1 MWRAC
6 VFALLTVGFGPWA
19 QAGID
24 SALRYSDQHGG
35 HAFLVWQNGEIIRE
49 SYAHGGSLVRGENIY
64 SITKSL
70 SAMGVF
76 SAIGKDWMKLDTPAS
91 QFLPSW
97 KKSPAKRAITVR
109 ELLDQT
115 SGLASGFETLYA
127 KSLRDKRTAALA
139 ISLVNPPGEIFA
151 YGPSNYETLE
161 ALMAGCLGRSPR
173 QWILDTVLTPIGV
186 KPVQWRKDRLD
197 HPFFSAGVFLT
208 ARDLL
213 SVGQL
218 VRRKGARWIFPVFPS
233 LLMDI
238 ATQGSPAN
246 RMYGLGFWLN
256 HGGRQPE
263 AVERD
268 VEEAI
273 SQPLSRE
280 AWAHSC
286 LSRKAPSDLIAMVG
300 SNGQRVYVST
310 SQRIV
315 IVRLGVRGGFRDP
328 DFLRA
333 FFR

>member
-6 VFALLTVGFGPWA
+6 VFAFLATYSGLEA
-19 QAGID
+19 RAGIET
-24 SALRYSDQHGG
+24 AQRYSDQHGG
-35 HAFLVWQNGEIIRE
+35 RAFLVWQNGQIVRE
-49 SYAHGGSLVRGENIY
+49 SYAHGGSQARGENIY

-70 SAMGVF
+70 AALGIF
-76 SAIGKDWMKLDTPAS
+76 SAISKDWMKLDTPAC
-91 QFLPSW
+91 QFLPTW
-97 KKSPAKRAITVR
+97 KKSPGKSAITVR

-115 SGLASGFETLYA
+115 SGLASGYEKLYA

-139 ISLVNPPGEIFA
+139 VPLVNRPGEVFA

-161 ALMAGCLGRSPR
+161 ALMASCLEKSPH
-173 QWILDTVLTPIGV
+173 QWLLDTVLTPIGV
-186 KPVQWRKDRLD
+186 KPIQWRKDRLD
-197 HPFFSAGVFLT
+197 HPFFSAGAYLT

-238 ATQGSPAN
+238 AAQGSPAN

-256 HGGRQPE
+256 HGVLQQGG
-263 AVERD
+263 VERD

-280 AWAHSC
+280 DWAHSC
-286 LSRKAPSDLIAMVG
+286 LSRRAPSDLIAMVG

-310 SQRIV
+310 AQNII

-328 DFLRA
+328 DFLQA